1 MTRIDFYR
9 FVPSKLAFACRLAR
23 KAYASQAKTGQKLV
37 ILCPEQQLDEVD
49 RELWRFSALDF
60 IPHSKVGTPQAPLS
74 AVLLTADAAASSETD
89 VLLNLTDTVPDH
101 FARYERLLEIVPQDE
116 AGKEQARERYRFYRE
131 RGYQLATHD
140 VESA

>member
-1 MTRIDFYR
+1 MTHIDFYR

-23 KAYASQAKTGQKLV
+23 KAYTSQARTGQKLV

-60 IPHSKVGTPQAPLS
+60 IPHSKVGAPQAALS
-74 AVLLTADAAASSETD
+74 AVLLTADAAASSDTD

-101 FARYERLLEIVPQDE
+101 FARYRRLLEIVPQDE
-116 AGKEQARERYRFYRE
+116 VGRERARERYRFYRE

-140 VESA
+140 MEQA